1 MLRKVSCTVLA
12 FVALVTAGSLL
23 VSAAEPQTQA
33 ANDALDYIRTLQ
45 NTDGGFPDFGTESK
59 AGATI
64 DVIFAFVA
72 ADIDP
77 HTVKKDGNSPLDY
90 LEDQAAAYAT
100 TPGHIAKLVLGL
112 AVAEEDPGDF
122 AGQDFLELME
132 TDFDSVRHS
141 YGDGVLDHEIY
152 MLARATLDLSA
163 AQGSV
168 SYLKSKLTAGGCW
181 EFSDGFGC
189 DTNTTALGIQA
200 LLAASKSPSDSA
212 IEDALDYLEDAQNDA
227 GGWPYDPLSSWGT
240 DSDANSTAFVLQALV
255 AAGED
260 VDEDNRWE
268 AASGKTPLE
277 ALIAFQLDSGAFEW
291 QPGGG
296 ANFMATYQAVPALI
310 LEPYPGAPK
319 TEFEEETATPK
330 PTKTPTPAPSATPT
344 LAPTAAATAT
354 ALPSLIAPPRPP
366 VPVTQVITIAAA
378 GDGAATGEKGFGASV
393 VMTLLLAGGGA
404 LAAAAGLR
412 LHLRR
417 Q

>member
-1 MLRKVSCTVLA
+1 MLRKVSGTVLA

-33 ANDALDYIRTLQ
+33 ADDALDYIRTLQ
-45 NTDGGFPDFGTESK
+45 NTDGGFPAFGADSE

-72 ADIDP
+72 ADVDP

-100 TPGHIAKLVLGL
+100 TPGHTAKLVLGL

-122 AGQDFLELME
+122 AGQDFLDLME
-132 TDFDSVRHS
+132 ANFDSVSHS

-152 MLARATLDLSA
+152 MLARAGLDLSA
-163 AQGSV
+163 AQGSA

-200 LLAASKSPSDSA
+200 LLAAGKEPSDSS
-212 IEDALDYLEDAQNDA
+212 IEDALDYLEDAQNDD
-227 GGWPYDPLSSWGT
+227 GGWPYDPLSAWGT

-296 ANFMATYQAVPALI
+296 ANFMATYQAVPALV

-319 TEFEEETATPK
+319 TEVEEETATPK
-330 PTKTPTPAPSATPT
+330 PTKTPTPTVTPT
-344 LAPTAAATAT
+344 VAPTAAATA
-354 ALPSLIAPPRPP
+354 LPSLISPPPPP
-366 VPVTQVITIAAA
+366 VPASQVITIAAT
-378 GDGAATGEKGFGASV
+378 GEGAAKGEKGFGASV
-393 VMTLLLAGGGA
+393 ALTLLLAGGGV
-404 LAAAAGLR
+404 LAATAGLR
-412 LHLRR
+412 LSLRR
-417 Q
+417 R